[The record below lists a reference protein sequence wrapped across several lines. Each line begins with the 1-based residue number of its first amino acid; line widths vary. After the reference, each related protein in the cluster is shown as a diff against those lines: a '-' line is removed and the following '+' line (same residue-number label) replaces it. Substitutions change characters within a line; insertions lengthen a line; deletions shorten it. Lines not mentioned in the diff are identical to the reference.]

1 MALKTALAAIALA
14 AAGAAG
20 WVVFDTPRTV
30 SPPAGFAARFPVAE
44 GFEFDPP
51 APGSYDL
58 LRIKPAPDGEVL
70 DIRGNALRLADLMRD
85 KITLVSFVY
94 LSCGDINGCPL
105 AMSVLFDIHDASI
118 EVPGLGEDVQLMT
131 ISFDPERDTVEAINA
146 FAYPVT
152 IDRDA
157 DKKLP
162 WQVLTARD
170 QVALQPILDGFGQV
184 VNRSGDQETINHVLR
199 MYLVDRQGQIR
210 NIYGLGLIDPRLLMS
225 DVETLLREEGTG

>member
-1 MALKTALAAIALA
+1 MALKTALAAMALA

-20 WVVFDTPRTV
+20 WVVLDTRPP
-30 SPPAGFAARFPVAE
+30 SPPAGFAARFPTAE

-58 LRIKPAPDGEVL
+58 LRIKPAPDGELL
-70 DIRGNALRLADLMRD
+70 DIHGNLSRLSDLMRD
-85 KITLVSFVY
+85 RITLVSFVY
-94 LSCGDINGCPL
+94 LSCGDIGGCPL
-105 AMSVLFDIHDASI
+105 AMSVLFDIHEASLG
-118 EVPGLGEDVQLMT
+118 VPGLGDEVQLMT
-131 ISFDPERDTVEAINA
+131 ISFDPERDTVEAIGA
-146 FAYPVT
+146 FAYPIS

-157 DKKLP
+157 DRKLP
-162 WQVLTARD
+162 WQVLTAPD
-170 QVALQPILDGFGQV
+170 QAALQPILDGFGQV

-225 DVETLLREEGTG
+225 DVETLLQEEGTG